1 MGLLHWSY
9 LVRFSSRNRYGDLDA
24 GCQGRLQK
32 WVAEKPVRKNT
43 AFLCNLLHS
52 IASIRKYAS
61 SQNPNGLTLAGNNQ
75 DQAFL
80 AGLRQGDA
88 DCYSKMV
95 NEYIGPMLGVAR
107 RYLDE
112 DDARDAVQE
121 AFIKLHSAIDTFRG
135 ESSLLT
141 WLQRILINI
150 CLSRLRKAKQ
160 VNEVSIDDFL
170 PDFFEDGHR
179 MNPKG
184 DWPGA
189 LSESMSREKI
199 CELMHANIKLLPD
212 TYRTVLLLRD
222 IDGFSC
228 RETAE
233 KLEIS
238 ETATK
243 VRLHRARLALRE
255 LLEPLILGESFE
267 L

>member
-1 MGLLHWSY
+1 MG
-9 LVRFSSRNRYGDLDA
+9 D
-24 GCQGRLQK
+24 
-32 WVAEKPVRKNT
+32 
-43 AFLCNLLHS
+43 
-52 IASIRKYAS
+52 
-61 SQNPNGLTLAGNNQ
+61 NQ
-75 DQAFL
+75 DQVFL

-107 RYLDE
+107 RYLSE

-121 AFIKLHSAIDTFRG
+121 AFIKLHAAIDTFRG

-170 PDFFEDGHR
+170 PDFFENGHR
-179 MNPKG
+179 VNPQG

-189 LSESMSREKI
+189 LSESMNREKI
-199 CELMHANIKLLPD
+199 CELLHANIKLLPG

-228 RETAE
+228 KETAE

-238 ETATK
+238 VRATK